1 MLMGKLFKVGDYI
14 QRFNTLTGQNLPCGP
29 IYQSVGLAS
38 HVKSHHPQ
46 MGTAILQQIP
56 TIIQSPDY
64 IGKNP
69 REPNSIELVK
79 KLSDNIMVCIK
90 LDTQNGYLYVA
101 SVYNI
106 SQGKVNNRLNSG
118 RLKRY

>member
-1 MLMGKLFKVGDYI
+1 
-14 QRFNTLTGQNLPCGP
+14 
-29 IYQSVGLAS
+29 
-38 HVKSHHPQ
+38 

>member
-1 MLMGKLFKVGDYI
+1 MGKLFKVGDYI

-29 IYQSVGLAS
+29 IYQSVGLVS

-46 MGTAILQQIP
+46 MGTAILQLIP